1 MKKRALTLLALVA
14 LGLTGC
20 AKETVI
26 EPEKFSF
33 TLTQPVVGGSIA
45 SNLENGNYEKGTEI
59 SLNATENENYTFE
72 GYYENDVL
80 LSESSAYTF
89 SLIKDTSISAKFVE
103 EKTDITYEFTLTQP
117 VVGGSITSSLENG
130 TYKEGTEISLSAK
143 ANENY
148 SFEGYY
154 ENDVLLSDTLVY
166 TFSLT
171 KDTSIT
177 AKFVEEKID
186 TSDYVE
192 KTFSHKFIQSDFSG
206 SGYSTTAGSKE
217 INGLTWEYD
226 AFTFLGQSSDGIQI
240 GSKKAPQKDPWAI
253 KTNFNEEIIL
263 TSVSIGGKHTTGT
276 KITLDCG
283 SYKFEETVTSST
295 YDVYTIENIN
305 TKVSSLSLALSTTA
319 KSIYFDNLTFTCFVK
334 KDSSLNITTDE
345 ATLTPAVPGE
355 NGVPQTVYK
364 VTTKEEYYKTID
376 FSLEGEALKTSLNTL
391 ISNMKKWS
399 YGDDTSIM
407 LYTDANPSKPQY
419 LYGIYDGD
427 DIAAIKSGIW
437 NKEHV
442 WACSQMGLGGD
453 SRPTSD
459 TKNESSD
466 LHNLRVSCQN
476 SNGEHGNKFF
486 DNENTNTTF
495 FPNIEGNG
503 NLAHSFTG
511 DHRGD
516 VARILFYMA
525 TRYTNL
531 HLNDALDT
539 SDDLSMGKLSVL
551 KSWHEADP
559 VDEFEL
565 SRNNRIYEYQGNRNP
580 YIDYPELVS
589 KVF

>member
-33 TLTQPVVGGSIA
+33 TLTQPAVGGSIA

-226 AFTFLGQSSDGIQI
+226 TFTFLGQSSDGIQI

-305 TKVSSLSLALSTTA
+305 TKVSSLSLALSTYRHF
-319 KSIYFDNLTFTCFVK
+319 SI
-334 KDSSLNITTDE
+334 
-345 ATLTPAVPGE
+345 
-355 NGVPQTVYK
+355 
-364 VTTKEEYYKTID
+364 
-376 FSLEGEALKTSLNTL
+376 
-391 ISNMKKWS
+391 
-399 YGDDTSIM
+399 
-407 LYTDANPSKPQY
+407 
-419 LYGIYDGD
+419 
-427 DIAAIKSGIW
+427 
-437 NKEHV
+437 
-442 WACSQMGLGGD
+442 
-453 SRPTSD
+453 
-459 TKNESSD
+459 
-466 LHNLRVSCQN
+466 
-476 SNGEHGNKFF
+476 
-486 DNENTNTTF
+486 TN
-495 FPNIEGNG
+495 
-503 NLAHSFTG
+503 
-511 DHRGD
+511 
-516 VARILFYMA
+516 
-525 TRYTNL
+525 
-531 HLNDALDT
+531 
-539 SDDLSMGKLSVL
+539 
-551 KSWHEADP
+551 
-559 VDEFEL
+559 
-565 SRNNRIYEYQGNRNP
+565 
-580 YIDYPELVS
+580 
-589 KVF
+589 